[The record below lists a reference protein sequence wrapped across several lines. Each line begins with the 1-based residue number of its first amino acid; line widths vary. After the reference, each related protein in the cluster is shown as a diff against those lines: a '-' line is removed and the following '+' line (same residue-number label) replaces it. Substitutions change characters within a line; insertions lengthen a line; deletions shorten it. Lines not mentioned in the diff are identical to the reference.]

1 MAEEINYN
9 VKVNTNDATKNL
21 NSLQSSMEGVIGEGG
36 KIDGLTQKFSA
47 MPGALGQ
54 ASTAMSGLGKQ
65 MWALVANPIGAVI
78 AALVG
83 AITLLYKAFTSTNE
97 GADKLDQGLAGLGAA
112 FEVVMNAVAKVA
124 EGLIGLFENPQKA
137 LSDFADMLKENITNR
152 FEGLMELLPA
162 LGKAISLLFEGEFSE
177 AGKVAVDA
185 TAKVAL
191 GVEDITDKVSAG
203 IDAINKLGAEAV
215 AAANQAAKIEKIL
228 QGVED
233 GERALRIERSKQA
246 KQLATARLQMEDDT
260 ATFESRIEALK
271 KVADS
276 EEQLAAK
283 ELKLAK
289 AKANAISARNKLTDA
304 SDEALSKEAEA
315 IARVN
320 DLEAESIMRK
330 RKVVKSIESLNNQK
344 TASEKEAA
352 KAVEDALKATEQA
365 NKEALDNRIKLAEE
379 GINAEQDAKKLLAL
393 KTIEDQKE
401 LNAELERIET
411 ERTMKMI
418 DSKKSFQLSTTDLEI
433 KAAQDLANKKFD
445 IAKENAEKQKDLDKK
460 TFDAKM
466 AIMDATANA
475 LATFSQMAGE
485 ETAMGKAL
493 SVASAI
499 IATYSGANKA
509 LEAGAATPPLGY
521 INAAAIIA
529 TGLINVKKI
538 LSVKVPGQSEAGQS
552 VPSGPSVSIIG
563 GTADPSAQMAASLN
577 KSLGKP
583 AKAYVVGNDMSSQQ
597 ALDRRI
603 QTNAT
608 FPG

>member
-21 NSLQSSMEGVIGEGG
+21 NGLQSSMEGVIGEGG
-36 KIDGLTQKFSA
+36 KIEGVAQKFGSLPGPIGNAANA
-47 MPGALGQ
+47 MG
-54 ASTAMSGLGKQ
+54 GLGKQ

-78 AALVG
+78 AAVVG

-137 LSDFADMLKENITNR
+137 LSDFADMLKENIINR

-271 KVADS
+271 KVAVS
-276 EEQLAAK
+276 EEELAAK

-289 AKANAISARNKLTDA
+289 AKANAISARNKLSDA

-365 NKEALDNRIKLAEE
+365 NKEALDNRIKLAED

-475 LATFSQMAGE
+475 LATFSQLAGE

-563 GTADPSAQMAASLN
+563 GTADPSAQMSASLN
-577 KSLGKP
+577 RSLNKP

>member
-54 ASTAMSGLGKQ
+54 ASTAMNGLGKQ

-112 FEVVMNAVAKVA
+112 FEVVMNAIAKVA
-124 EGLIGLFENPQKA
+124 ENLIGLFENPQKA
-137 LSDFADMLKENITNR
+137 LSDFSDMLKENITNR
-152 FEGLMELLPA
+152 FEGLLELLPQ
-162 LGKAISLLFEGEFSE
+162 LGKAISLLFEGEFSA
-177 AGKVAVDA
+177 AGKVATDA
-185 TAKVAL
+185 VGKVAL

-203 IDAINKLGAEAV
+203 IDGINQLGAEAV
-215 AAANQAAKIEKIL
+215 AAANQAANIEKVL

-233 GERALRIERSKQA
+233 AERDLSIQRSKQN
-246 KQLATARLQMEDDT
+246 KELATARLLMEDDT
-260 ATFESRIEALK
+260 ASFESRIEALK

-289 AKANAISARNKLTDA
+289 IKAKAIADRNKLTDA
-304 SDEALSKEAEA
+304 SDEALAKEAAA
-315 IARVN
+315 IVRVN
-320 DLEAESIMRK
+320 ELEEQSILRK
-330 RKVVKSIESLNNQK
+330 RKVVKSIENLNNQK
-344 TASEKEAA
+344 TASEKDAA

-365 NKEALDNRIKLAEE
+365 NKEALENRIKLAEE

-411 ERTMKMI
+411 ERTQKMI
-418 DSKKSFQLSTTDLEI
+418 DSKKSFQLSTTELEL
-433 KAAQDLANKKFD
+433 KAAQDAANKKFE
-445 IAKENAEKQKDLDKK
+445 IEKENAERQKNLDKT

-475 LATFSQMAGE
+475 LDTFSQLAGE

-563 GTADPSAQMAASLN
+563 GTADPSAQMSASLN
-577 KSLGKP
+577 RSLNKP

>member
-1 MAEEINYN
+1 
-9 VKVNTNDATKNL
+9 
-21 NSLQSSMEGVIGEGG
+21 
-36 KIDGLTQKFSA
+36 

-83 AITLLYKAFTSTNE
+83 AITLLYKAFTSTND

-124 EGLIGLFENPQKA
+124 EGLIGMFENPQKA
-137 LSDFADMLKENITNR
+137 LSDFGDMLKENITNR

-185 TAKVAL
+185 AAKVGL
-191 GVEDITDKVSAG
+191 GVENITDKVSAG
-203 IDAINKLGAEAV
+203 IDAINKLGAEALS
-215 AAANQAAKIEKIL
+215 AANQAAKIEKIL

-271 KVADS
+271 KVAVS
-276 EEQLAAK
+276 EEELAAK

-289 AKANAISARNKLTDA
+289 AKANAIGARNKLSDA
-304 SDEALSKEAEA
+304 SDEALSREAEA

-320 DLEAESIMRK
+320 ELEAESIMRK

-475 LATFSQMAGE
+475 LATFSQLAGE

-563 GTADPSAQMAASLN
+563 GTADPSAQMSASLN
-577 KSLGKP
+577 RSLNKP

>member
-9 VKVNTNDATKNL
+9 VKVNTGDATKNL
-21 NSLQSSMEGVIGEGG
+21 NSLQSSIEGVVGEGG
-36 KIDGLTQKFSA
+36 KVDGLSQKFGSLPGPVGNAANA
-47 MPGALGQ
+47 MG
-54 ASTAMSGLGKQ
+54 GLGKQ

-124 EGLIGLFENPQKA
+124 ENLIGLFENPQKA
-137 LSDFADMLKENITNR
+137 LSDFGDMLKENITNR

-162 LGKAISLLFEGEFSE
+162 LGKAISLLFEGEFSA
-177 AGKVAVDA
+177 AGKVATDA
-185 TAKVAL
+185 AAKVAL

-203 IDAINKLGAEAV
+203 IDAINKLGAEALV
-215 AAANQAAKIEKIL
+215 AANKAAAIEKIL

-271 KVADS
+271 KVATS
-276 EEQLAAK
+276 EEELAAK

-289 AKANAISARNKLTDA
+289 AKANAIIARNNLTDA

-365 NKEALDNRIKLAEE
+365 NKEALENRIKSAEE

-393 KTIEDQKE
+393 KTIDDQKE
-401 LNAELERIET
+401 LNAELERIEM
-411 ERTMKMI
+411 ERTQKMI
-418 DSKKSFQLSTTDLEI
+418 ESKKSFQLSTTDLEI

-445 IAKENAEKQKDLDKK
+445 IAKENADKQKDLDKK

-475 LATFSQMAGE
+475 LATFSQLAGE

-538 LSVKVPGQSEAGQS
+538 LSVKVPGQSEGGQS

-563 GTADPSAQMAASLN
+563 GTVDPSAQMAASLN
-577 KSLGKP
+577 KSLNKP

>member
-9 VKVNTNDATKNL
+9 VKVNTGDATKNL
-21 NSLQSSMEGVIGEGG
+21 NSLQSSIEGVVGEGG
-36 KIDGLTQKFSA
+36 KIDGLSQKFGSLPGPVGNAASA
-47 MPGALGQ
+47 MN
-54 ASTAMSGLGKQ
+54 GLGKQ

-112 FEVVMNAVAKVA
+112 FEVIMNAVAKVA
-124 EGLIGLFENPQKA
+124 EGLIGMFENPQKA
-137 LSDFADMLKENITNR
+137 LSDFGDMLKENITNR

-162 LGKAISLLFEGEFSE
+162 LGKAISLLFEGEFSA

-185 TAKVAL
+185 AAKVAL

-203 IDAINKLGAEAV
+203 IDAINKLGAEALV
-215 AAANQAAKIEKIL
+215 AANKAAAIEKIL

-271 KVADS
+271 KVATS
-276 EEQLAAK
+276 EEELAAK

-289 AKANAISARNKLTDA
+289 AKANAIIARNNLTDA
-304 SDEALSKEAEA
+304 SDEALSKEADA

-344 TASEKEAA
+344 TASEKEAT
-352 KAVEDALKATEQA
+352 KAVEDGLKATAQA
-365 NKEALDNRIKLAEE
+365 EKEALDNKIKLAEE

-401 LNAELERIET
+401 LNAELERIEM
-411 ERTMKMI
+411 ERTQKMI

-445 IAKENAEKQKDLDKK
+445 IAKENADKQKDLDKK

-475 LATFSQMAGE
+475 LATFSQLAGE

-499 IATYSGANKA
+499 IATYTGANKA

-529 TGLINVKKI
+529 TGLMNVKKI
-538 LSVKVPGQSEAGQS
+538 LSVKVPGASDSGQS

-563 GTADPSAQMAASLN
+563 GTADPSLQLSANLN
-577 KSLGKP
+577 KSMNKP

>member
-9 VKVNTNDATKNL
+9 VKVNTSDATKNI
-21 NSLQSSMEGVIGEGG
+21 NSLQSSLEGVVGEGG
-36 KIDGLTQKFSA
+36 KIDTITQKFSA

-54 ASTAMSGLGKQ
+54 ASTAMNGLGKQ

-124 EGLIGLFENPQKA
+124 ENLIGLFENPQKA
-137 LSDFADMLKENITNR
+137 LSDFSDMLKENITNR
-152 FEGLMELLPA
+152 FEGLLELLPA
-162 LGKAISLLFEGEFSE
+162 LGKAISLLFEGEFSA
-177 AGKVAVDA
+177 AGKVATDA
-185 TAKVAL
+185 VGKVAL

-215 AAANQAAKIEKIL
+215 AAANQAAAIEKIL

-233 GERALRIERSKQA
+233 AERDLSIQRSKQN
-246 KQLATARLQMEDDT
+246 KELATARLLMEDDT
-260 ATFESRIEALK
+260 ASFESRIEALK
-271 KVADS
+271 KVSDS
-276 EEQLAAK
+276 EEALANK

-289 AKANAISARNKLTDA
+289 IKAKAIGDRNKLTDA
-304 SDEALSKEAEA
+304 SDEALAKEAAA
-315 IARVN
+315 IVRVN
-320 DLEAESIMRK
+320 ELEEQSILRK
-330 RKVVKSIESLNNQK
+330 RKVVKSIDNLNNQK
-344 TASEKEAA
+344 TTSEKDAA
-352 KAVEDALKATEQA
+352 KAVEDALKATAQA
-365 NKEALDNRIKLAEE
+365 EKEALDNKIKLAED

-393 KTIEDQKE
+393 KTIEDQKD
-401 LNAELERIET
+401 LNAELERIEM
-411 ERTMKMI
+411 ERTQKMI
-418 DSKKSFQLSTTDLEI
+418 DSKKSFQLSTTELEI
-433 KAAQDLANKKFD
+433 KAAQDAANKKFD
-445 IAKENAEKQKDLDKK
+445 IAKENADKQKDLDKN

-475 LATFSQMAGE
+475 LSTFSQLAGE

-499 IATYSGANKA
+499 IATYTGANKA

-538 LSVKVPGQSEAGQS
+538 LSVKVPGQSDAGQS

-563 GTADPSAQMAASLN
+563 GTANPSAQMAASLN
-577 KSLGKP
+577 KSLNKP

>member
-21 NSLQSSMEGVIGEGG
+21 NGLQSSMEGVIGEGG
-36 KIDGLTQKFSA
+36 KIEGVAQKFGSLPGPIGNAANA
-47 MPGALGQ
+47 MG
-54 ASTAMSGLGKQ
+54 GLGKQ

-289 AKANAISARNKLTDA
+289 AKANAISARNKLSDA

-475 LATFSQMAGE
+475 LATFSQLAGE

>member
-83 AITLLYKAFTSTNE
+83 AITLLYKAFTSTND

-365 NKEALDNRIKLAEE
+365 NKEALDNRIKLAED

-475 LATFSQMAGE
+475 LATFSQLAGE

-563 GTADPSAQMAASLN
+563 GTADPSAQMSASLN
-577 KSLGKP
+577 RSLNKP

>member
-9 VKVNTNDATKNL
+9 VKVNTGDATKNL
-21 NSLQSSMEGVIGEGG
+21 NSLQYSIEGVVGEGG
-36 KIDGLTQKFSA
+36 KVDGLSQKFGSLPGPVGNAANA
-47 MPGALGQ
+47 MG
-54 ASTAMSGLGKQ
+54 GLGKQ

-124 EGLIGLFENPQKA
+124 ENLIGLFENPQKA
-137 LSDFADMLKENITNR
+137 LSDFGDMLKENITNR

-162 LGKAISLLFEGEFSE
+162 LGKAISLLFEGEFSA
-177 AGKVAVDA
+177 AGKVATDA
-185 TAKVAL
+185 AAKVAL

-203 IDAINKLGAEAV
+203 IDAINKLGAEALV
-215 AAANQAAKIEKIL
+215 AANKAAAIEKIL

-271 KVADS
+271 KVANS
-276 EEQLAAK
+276 EEELAAK

-289 AKANAISARNKLTDA
+289 AKANAIIARNNLTDA

-365 NKEALDNRIKLAEE
+365 NKEALENRIKSAEE

-393 KTIEDQKE
+393 KTIDDQKE
-401 LNAELERIET
+401 LNAELERIEM
-411 ERTMKMI
+411 ERTQKMI

-445 IAKENAEKQKDLDKK
+445 IAKENADKQKDLDKK

-475 LATFSQMAGE
+475 LATFSQLAGE

-538 LSVKVPGQSEAGQS
+538 LSVKVPGQSEGGQS

-563 GTADPSAQMAASLN
+563 GTVDPSAQMAASLN
-577 KSLGKP
+577 KSLNKP

>member
-9 VKVNTNDATKNL
+9 VKVNTSDATKNI
-21 NSLQSSMEGVIGEGG
+21 NSLQSSLEGVVGEGG
-36 KIDGLTQKFSA
+36 KVDTITQKFSA

-54 ASTAMSGLGKQ
+54 ASSAMSGLGKQ

-83 AITLLYKAFTSTNE
+83 AITLLYKAFASTNE
-97 GADKLDQGLAGLGAA
+97 GADKLDQALAGLSAG
-112 FEVVMNAVAKVA
+112 FEVVMNAIAKVA
-124 EGLIGLFENPQKA
+124 DNLIGLFSDPQQA
-137 LSDFADMLKENITNR
+137 LSDFSDMLKENITNR
-152 FEGLMELLPA
+152 FEGLLELLPQ
-162 LGKAISLLFEGEFSE
+162 LGKAIGLLFEGEFAE
-177 AGKVAVDA
+177 AGKVATDA
-185 TAKVAL
+185 VGKVAL

-203 IDAINKLGAEAV
+203 IDAIGQLGNEAV
-215 AAANQAAKIEKIL
+215 AAANKAASIEKIL

-271 KVADS
+271 KVASS
-276 EEQLAAK
+276 EEELAAK
-283 ELKLAK
+283 ELKLAQ
-289 AKANAISARNKLTDA
+289 AKANAIIARNNLTDA

-330 RKVVKSIESLNNQK
+330 RKVVKAIESLNNQK

-352 KAVEDALKATEQA
+352 KAVEDALKATAQA
-365 NKEALDNRIKLAEE
+365 EKEALDNKIKLAED

-393 KTIEDQKE
+393 QTIQDQKD
-401 LNAELERIET
+401 LNAELERIEM
-411 ERTMKMI
+411 ERTQKMI
-418 DSKKSFQLSTTDLEI
+418 DSKKSFQLSTTELEI
-433 KAAQDLANKKFD
+433 KAAQDAANKKFD
-445 IAKENAEKQKDLDKK
+445 IEKENAEKEKELAQKS
-460 TFDAKM
+460 FDAKM
-466 AIMDATANA
+466 AIYDATSNA
-475 LATFSQMAGE
+475 LGSVMQLVGE
-485 ETAMGKAL
+485 QTALGKSLA
-493 SVASAI
+493 VAQAI
-499 IATYSGANKA
+499 IDTYTGATKA
-509 LEAGAATPPLGY
+509 FAQGGVLGY
-521 INAAAIIA
+521 IGAAGVVAAGFANVRKIMA
-529 TGLINVKKI
+529 TEI
-538 LSVKVPGQSEAGQS
+538 PGQTDTGGS
-552 VPSGPSVSIIG
+552 PSMGPSVSIIG
-563 GTADPSAQMAASLN
+563 GTVDPSAQMAASLN
-577 KSLGKP
+577 KNLNKP

>member
-21 NSLQSSMEGVIGEGG
+21 NGLQSSMEGVIGEGG
-36 KIDGLTQKFSA
+36 KIEGVAQKFGSLPGPIGNAANA
-47 MPGALGQ
+47 MG
-54 ASTAMSGLGKQ
+54 GLGKQ

-137 LSDFADMLKENITNR
+137 LSDFADMLKENIINR

-271 KVADS
+271 KVAVS
-276 EEQLAAK
+276 EEELAAK

-289 AKANAISARNKLTDA
+289 AKANAISARNKLSDA

-365 NKEALDNRIKLAEE
+365 NKEALDNRIKLAED

-475 LATFSQMAGE
+475 LATFSQLAGE

-563 GTADPSAQMAASLN
+563 GTADPSAQMSASLN
-577 KSLGKP
+577 RSLNKP

>member
-9 VKVNTNDATKNL
+9 VKVNTSDATKNI
-21 NSLQSSMEGVIGEGG
+21 NSLQSSLEGVVGEGG
-36 KIDGLTQKFSA
+36 KVDTITQKFSA
-47 MPGALGQ
+47 MPGPLGQ
-54 ASTAMSGLGKQ
+54 ASSAMSGLGKQ

-83 AITLLYKAFTSTNE
+83 AITLLYKAFASTNE
-97 GADKLDQGLAGLGAA
+97 GADKLDQAMAGLGAA
-112 FEVVMNAVAKVA
+112 FEVVMNAIAKVA
-124 EGLIGLFENPQKA
+124 DNLIGLFSDPQQA
-137 LSDFADMLKENITNR
+137 LSDFSDMLKENITNR
-152 FEGLMELLPA
+152 FEGLLELLPQ
-162 LGKAISLLFEGEFSE
+162 LGKAIGLLFEGEFTA
-177 AGKVAVDA
+177 AGKVATDA
-185 TAKVAL
+185 VGKVAL

-203 IDAINKLGAEAV
+203 IDAIGELGNEAV
-215 AAANQAAKIEKIL
+215 AAANKAASIEKIL

-271 KVADS
+271 KVASS
-276 EEQLAAK
+276 EEELAAK

-330 RKVVKSIESLNNQK
+330 RKVVKAIESLNNQK

-365 NKEALDNRIKLAEE
+365 NKEALENRIKLAED

-393 KTIEDQKE
+393 QTIQDQKD
-401 LNAELERIET
+401 LNAELERIEM
-411 ERTMKMI
+411 ERTQKMI
-418 DSKKSFQLSTTDLEI
+418 DSKKSFQLSTTELEI
-433 KAAQDLANKKFD
+433 KAAQDAANKKFD
-445 IAKENAEKQKDLDKK
+445 IEKENAEKEKELAQKS
-460 TFDAKM
+460 FDAKM
-466 AIMDATANA
+466 AIYDATSNA
-475 LATFSQMAGE
+475 LGSVMQLVGE
-485 ETAMGKAL
+485 QTALGKSLA
-493 SVASAI
+493 VAQAI
-499 IATYSGANKA
+499 IDTYTGATKA
-509 LEAGAATPPLGY
+509 FAQGGVLGY
-521 INAAAIIA
+521 IGAAGVVAAGFANVRKIMA
-529 TGLINVKKI
+529 TEI
-538 LSVKVPGQSEAGQS
+538 PGQTDTGGS
-552 VPSGPSVSIIG
+552 PSMGPSVSIIG
-563 GTADPSAQMAASLN
+563 GTVDPSAQMAASLN
-577 KSLGKP
+577 KNLNKP

>member
-9 VKVNTNDATKNL
+9 VKVNTNDATKNI
-21 NSLQSSMEGVIGEGG
+21 NSLQSSLEGVVGEGG

-54 ASTAMSGLGKQ
+54 ASNAMSGLGKQ

-124 EGLIGLFENPQKA
+124 EKLISVFSDPQQA
-137 LSDFADMLKENITNR
+137 LSDFSDMLKENITNR
-152 FEGLMELLPA
+152 FEGLLELLPA
-162 LGKAISLLFEGEFSE
+162 LGEAIGLLFEGKFSE
-177 AGKVAVDA
+177 AGKVATDA
-185 TAKVAL
+185 VGKVAL
-191 GVEDITDKVSAG
+191 GVEDVTDKVSAG
-203 IDAINKLGAEAV
+203 IDAINELGAQAV
-215 AAANQAAKIEKIL
+215 AAANKAASIEKIL

-271 KVADS
+271 KVATS
-276 EEQLAAK
+276 EEELAAK

-289 AKANAISARNKLTDA
+289 AKANAIIARNNLSDA
-304 SDEALSKEAEA
+304 SDEALSREAEA

-344 TASEKEAA
+344 TTSEKEAA
-352 KAVEDALKATEQA
+352 KAVEDALKATAQA
-365 NKEALDNRIKLAEE
+365 EKEALDNKIKLAED

-393 KTIEDQKE
+393 QTIQDQKD
-401 LNAELERIET
+401 LNAELERIEM
-411 ERTMKMI
+411 ERAQKMI
-418 DSKKSFQLSTTDLEI
+418 DSKKSFQLSTTELEI
-433 KAAQDLANKKFD
+433 KAAQDAANKKFD
-445 IAKENAEKQKDLDKK
+445 IEKENAEKEKDLAQKS
-460 TFDAKM
+460 FDAKM
-466 AIMDATANA
+466 AIMDATSNA
-475 LATFSQMAGE
+475 LGSIGQLVGE
-485 ETAMGKAL
+485 QTQLGKSLA
-493 SVASAI
+493 VAQAI
-499 IATYSGANKA
+499 IDTY
-509 LEAGAATPPLGY
+509 AGATKAFAQGGVLGY
-521 INAAAIIA
+521 IGAAGVVAAGFANVRKIMA
-529 TGLINVKKI
+529 TEI
-538 LSVKVPGQSEAGQS
+538 PGQTDTGGT
-552 VPSGPSVSIIG
+552 PSMGPSVSIIG
-563 GTADPSAQMAASLN
+563 GTVDPSAQMAASLN
-577 KSLGKP
+577 KNLNKP

>member
-1 MAEEINYN
+1 
-9 VKVNTNDATKNL
+9 
-21 NSLQSSMEGVIGEGG
+21 
-36 KIDGLTQKFSA
+36 
-47 MPGALGQ
+47 
-54 ASTAMSGLGKQ
+54 
-65 MWALVANPIGAVI
+65 
-78 AALVG
+78 
-83 AITLLYKAFTSTNE
+83 
-97 GADKLDQGLAGLGAA
+97 
-112 FEVVMNAVAKVA
+112 
-124 EGLIGLFENPQKA
+124 
-137 LSDFADMLKENITNR
+137 MLKENITNR
-152 FEGLMELLPA
+152 FEGLLELLPQ

-177 AGKVAVDA
+177 AGKVATDA
-185 TAKVAL
+185 VGKVAL

-203 IDAINKLGAEAV
+203 IDAINQLGAEAV

-233 GERALRIERSKQA
+233 AERDLSIQRSKQN
-246 KQLATARLQMEDDT
+246 KELATARLLMEDDT
-260 ATFESRIEALK
+260 ASFESRIEALK
-271 KVADS
+271 KVSDS
-276 EEQLAAK
+276 EEALAAK

-289 AKANAISARNKLTDA
+289 IKAKAIADRNKLTDA
-304 SDEALSKEAEA
+304 SDEALAKEAAA
-315 IARVN
+315 IVRVN
-320 DLEAESIMRK
+320 ELEEQSILRK
-330 RKVVKSIESLNNQK
+330 RKVVKSIENLNNQK
-344 TASEKEAA
+344 TTSEKDAA

-365 NKEALDNRIKLAEE
+365 NKEALENRIKLAED

-411 ERTMKMI
+411 ERSQKMI
-418 DSKKSFQLSTTDLEI
+418 DSKKSFQLSTTELEL
-433 KAAQDLANKKFD
+433 KAAQDAANKKFD

-475 LATFSQMAGE
+475 LATFSQLAGE

-538 LSVKVPGQSEAGQS
+538 LSVKVPGQSDTGQS

-563 GTADPSAQMAASLN
+563 GTADPSAQMSASLN
-577 KSLGKP
+577 RSLNKP

>member
-9 VKVNTNDATKNL
+9 VKVNTGDATKNL
-21 NSLQSSMEGVIGEGG
+21 NGLQSSMEGVIGEGG
-36 KIDGLTQKFSA
+36 KIEGVAQKFGSLPGPIGNAANA
-47 MPGALGQ
+47 MG
-54 ASTAMSGLGKQ
+54 GLGKQ

-112 FEVVMNAVAKVA
+112 FEVVMNAIAKVA
-124 EGLIGLFENPQKA
+124 ENLIGLFENPQKA
-137 LSDFADMLKENITNR
+137 LSDFSDMLKENITNR
-152 FEGLMELLPA
+152 FEGLLELLPA

-177 AGKVAVDA
+177 AGKVATDA
-185 TAKVAL
+185 VGKVAL

-203 IDAINKLGAEAV
+203 IDAINKLGAEALV
-215 AAANQAAKIEKIL
+215 AANKAAAMEKIL

-271 KVADS
+271 KVAQS
-276 EEQLAAK
+276 EEELAAK

-289 AKANAISARNKLTDA
+289 AKANAITARNKLTDA
-304 SDEALSKEAEA
+304 SDEALSREAEA

-330 RKVVKSIESLNNQK
+330 RKVVKAIDSLNKESLAKQK
-344 TASEKEAA
+344 QDLKDKLDLEKAAIDAEIAFQQRAAEGEEKFINEAYA
-352 KAVEDALKATEQA
+352 KEQ
-365 NKEALDNRIKLAEE
+365 LRIA
-379 GINAEQDAKKLLAL
+379 
-393 KTIEDQKE
+393 KTISDEKDKQKE
-401 LNAELERIET
+401 LEKLELDRLAN
-411 ERTMKMI
+411 MI
-418 DSKKSFQLSTTDLEI
+418 QAKKDAGQSTTDLEL
-433 KAAQDLANKKFD
+433 QLANKRID
-445 IAKENAEKQKDLDKK
+445 IAKNESDKKKDLDKT

-475 LATFSQMAGE
+475 LATFSQLAGE

-538 LSVKVPGQSEAGQS
+538 LSVKVPGASDSGQS

-563 GTADPSAQMAASLN
+563 GTADPSAQMSASLN
-577 KSLGKP
+577 RSLNKP

>member
-21 NSLQSSMEGVIGEGG
+21 NSLQSSMEGVLGEGG

-54 ASTAMSGLGKQ
+54 ASTAMNGLGKQ

-112 FEVVMNAVAKVA
+112 FEVVMNAIAKVA
-124 EGLIGLFENPQKA
+124 DNLIGLFENPQKA
-137 LSDFADMLKENITNR
+137 LSDFSDMLKENITNR
-152 FEGLMELLPA
+152 FEGLLELLPA
-162 LGKAISLLFEGEFSE
+162 LGKAISLLFEGEFSA
-177 AGKVAVDA
+177 AGKVATDA
-185 TAKVAL
+185 VGKVAL

-203 IDAINKLGAEAV
+203 IDAINQLGSEAV

-233 GERALRIERSKQA
+233 AERDLSIQRSKQN
-246 KQLATARLQMEDDT
+246 KELATARLLMEDDT
-260 ATFESRIEALK
+260 ASFESRIEALK
-271 KVADS
+271 KVSDS
-276 EEQLAAK
+276 EEALAAK
-283 ELKLAK
+283 ELKLANIK
-289 AKANAISARNKLTDA
+289 AIAIADRNKLTDA
-304 SDEALSKEAEA
+304 SEEALAKDAAA
-315 IARVN
+315 IVRVN
-320 DLEAESIMRK
+320 ELEEQSILRK
-330 RKVVKSIESLNNQK
+330 RKVVKSIENLNNQK
-344 TASEKEAA
+344 TTSEKDAA

-418 DSKKSFQLSTTDLEI
+418 DSKKSFQLSTTELEL
-433 KAAQDLANKKFD
+433 KAAQDAANKKFE
-445 IAKENAEKQKDLDKK
+445 IEKENAERQKNLDKT

-475 LATFSQMAGE
+475 LATFSQLAGE

-538 LSVKVPGQSEAGQS
+538 LSVKVPGASDTGQS

-563 GTADPSAQMAASLN
+563 GTADPSAQMSASLN
-577 KSLGKP
+577 RSLNKP

>member
-83 AITLLYKAFTSTNE
+83 AITLLYKAFTSTND

-271 KVADS
+271 KVAVS
-276 EEQLAAK
+276 EEELAAK

-289 AKANAISARNKLTDA
+289 AKANAISARNKLSDA

-475 LATFSQMAGE
+475 LATFSQLAGE

-563 GTADPSAQMAASLN
+563 GTADPSAQMSASLN
-577 KSLGKP
+577 RSLNKP

>member
-83 AITLLYKAFTSTNE
+83 AITLLYKAFTSTND

-124 EGLIGLFENPQKA
+124 EGLIGMFENPQKA
-137 LSDFADMLKENITNR
+137 LSDFGDMLKENITNR

-185 TAKVAL
+185 AAKVGL
-191 GVEDITDKVSAG
+191 GVENITDKVSAG
-203 IDAINKLGAEAV
+203 IDAINKLGAEALS
-215 AAANQAAKIEKIL
+215 AANQAAKIEKIL

-475 LATFSQMAGE
+475 LATFSQLAGE

-563 GTADPSAQMAASLN
+563 GTADPSAQMSASLN
-577 KSLGKP
+577 RSLNKP

>member
-9 VKVNTNDATKNL
+9 VKVNTGDATKNL
-21 NSLQSSMEGVIGEGG
+21 NSLQSSIEGVVGEGG
-36 KIDGLTQKFSA
+36 KVDGLSQKFGSLPGPVGNAANA
-47 MPGALGQ
+47 MG
-54 ASTAMSGLGKQ
+54 GLGKQ

-112 FEVVMNAVAKVA
+112 FEVIMNAVAKVA
-124 EGLIGLFENPQKA
+124 ENLIGMFENPQKA
-137 LSDFADMLKENITNR
+137 LSDFGDMLKENITNR
-152 FEGLMELLPA
+152 FEGLLELLPA
-162 LGKAISLLFEGEFSE
+162 LGKAITLLFEGEFSE

-185 TAKVAL
+185 AAKVGL
-191 GVEDITDKVSAG
+191 GVEGITDKVSDG
-203 IDAINKLGAEAV
+203 IDAINKLGAQAL
-215 AAANQAAKIEKIL
+215 AAANKAAKIEKIM

-233 GERALRIERSKQA
+233 MERALRIERSKQA

-271 KVADS
+271 KVAYS
-276 EEQLAAK
+276 EEQLADK

-289 AKANAISARNKLTDA
+289 AKANAIGARNKLSDA
-304 SDEALSKEAEA
+304 SDEALSREADA

-344 TASEKEAA
+344 TASEKEAT
-352 KAVEDALKATEQA
+352 KAVEDGLKATAQA
-365 NKEALDNRIKLAEE
+365 EKEALDNKIKLAEE

-393 KTIEDQKE
+393 KTIDDQKE
-401 LNAELERIET
+401 LNAELERIEM

-418 DSKKSFQLSTTDLEI
+418 ESKKSFQLSTTDLEI

-445 IAKENAEKQKDLDKK
+445 IAKENADKQKDLDKK

-475 LATFSQMAGE
+475 LATFSQLAGE

-538 LSVKVPGQSEAGQS
+538 LSVKVPGQSEGGQS

-563 GTADPSAQMAASLN
+563 GTVDPSAQMAASLN
-577 KSLGKP
+577 KSMNKP

>member
-21 NSLQSSMEGVIGEGG
+21 NGLQSSMEGVIGEGG

-83 AITLLYKAFTSTNE
+83 AITLLYKAFTSTND

-365 NKEALDNRIKLAEE
+365 NKEALDNRIKLAED

-475 LATFSQMAGE
+475 LATFSQLAGE

-563 GTADPSAQMAASLN
+563 GTADPSAQMSASLN
-577 KSLGKP
+577 RSLNKP

>member
-21 NSLQSSMEGVIGEGG
+21 NGLQSSMEGVIGEGG
-36 KIDGLTQKFSA
+36 KIEGVAQKFGSLPGPIGNAANA
-47 MPGALGQ
+47 MG
-54 ASTAMSGLGKQ
+54 GLGKQ

-137 LSDFADMLKENITNR
+137 LSDFADMLKENIINR

-271 KVADS
+271 KVAVS
-276 EEQLAAK
+276 EEELAAK

-289 AKANAISARNKLTDA
+289 AKANAISARNKLSDA

-475 LATFSQMAGE
+475 LATFSQLAGE

-563 GTADPSAQMAASLN
+563 GTADPSAQMSASLN
-577 KSLGKP
+577 RSLNKP

>member
-9 VKVNTNDATKNL
+9 VKVNTGDATKNL
-21 NSLQSSMEGVIGEGG
+21 NSLQSSIEGVVGEGG
-36 KIDGLTQKFSA
+36 KIDGLSQKFGSLPGPVGNAANA
-47 MPGALGQ
+47 MG
-54 ASTAMSGLGKQ
+54 GLGKQ

-83 AITLLYKAFTSTNE
+83 AITLLYKAFASTNE
-97 GADKLDQGLAGLGAA
+97 GADKLDQAMAGLGAA

-124 EGLIGLFENPQKA
+124 EKLISVFSDPQQA
-137 LSDFADMLKENITNR
+137 LSDFSDMLKENITNR
-152 FEGLMELLPA
+152 FEGLLELLPA
-162 LGKAISLLFEGEFSE
+162 LGEAIGLLFEGKFSE
-177 AGKVAVDA
+177 AGKVATDA
-185 TAKVAL
+185 VGKVAL
-191 GVEDITDKVSAG
+191 GVEDVTDKVSAG
-203 IDAINKLGAEAV
+203 IDAINELGAEAV
-215 AAANQAAKIEKIL
+215 AAANKAASIEKIL

-271 KVADS
+271 KVATS
-276 EEQLAAK
+276 EEELAAK

-289 AKANAISARNKLTDA
+289 AKANAIIARNNLTDA
-304 SDEALSKEAEA
+304 SDEALEKEAEA

-344 TASEKEAA
+344 TTSEKDAA
-352 KAVEDALKATEQA
+352 KAVEDALKATAQA
-365 NKEALDNRIKLAEE
+365 EKEALDNKIKLAED

-393 KTIEDQKE
+393 QTIQDQKD
-401 LNAELERIET
+401 LNAELERIEM
-411 ERTMKMI
+411 ERTQKMI

-445 IAKENAEKQKDLDKK
+445 IAKENADKQKDLDKK

-475 LATFSQMAGE
+475 LATFSQLAGE

-538 LSVKVPGQSEAGQS
+538 LSVKVPGASDTGQS

-563 GTADPSAQMAASLN
+563 GTVDPSAQMAASLN
-577 KSLGKP
+577 KSLNKP